1 MSTGTGNPFDT
12 DAIAD
17 FQTGSLTAG
26 TELGDLA
33 DSLVATDL
41 PWLGWEWKQGPLAHV
56 NSDFCCVFWVI
67 KYTELVMTPKSEWH
81 TPECDLRD
89 MSDRNASQ
97 LSENSINE
105 QINENLSS
113 PRLRHIDIHDLG
125 RDGAGLIEDSRLLL
139 LRDVGSSHDSRCNP
153 GMGEEK
159 PQKEKE

>member
-1 MSTGTGNPFDT
+1 MSTSTGNPFDT

-89 MSDRNASQ
+89 MSDGMHHRCSR
-97 LSENSINE
+97 SSVNE
-105 QINENLSS
+105 QVDENLSS
-113 PRLRHIDIHDLG
+113 TRLRHI
-125 RDGAGLIEDSRLLL
+125 EW
-139 LRDVGSSHDSRCNP
+139 LRWS
-153 GMGEEK
+153 
-159 PQKEKE
+159 